1 MPVENQTKRRVPRR
15 IAQAVIGSLK
25 GGVVPRV
32 GLPYITVGRKAEID
46 ALLSDVDVISEG
58 GASFRFIVGRY
69 GSGKSFLLQTIRNYV
84 MDRNFVVMDAD
95 LSPERK
101 LTGTK
106 GQGLATYRE
115 LIGNLATRTKPEG
128 GALSLVLD
136 RWISG
141 IQMQVQEEMSVAV
154 SSAQPVPGTMEGMA
168 SSGSPAFSGRVAEKI
183 RLVVN
188 SISGMVHGFD
198 FARLLTLYFEAEQN
212 GDDAQ
217 KAKVLKWFR
226 GEYPTRTEARQDL
239 GVNVI
244 ITDEDWYDYLKL
256 FASFFRQAG
265 YQGLMVFVD
274 ELVNIY
280 KIPNSVAR
288 NNNYEKILTMYNDA
302 LQGKAHYIGMLMSG
316 TPQCIE
322 DTRRGVYSY
331 EALRSRLQEGR
342 FSVEGARDMMAPV
355 IRLEPLSP
363 EEMLV
368 LTEKLTDMHAGLY
381 GYESRI
387 RQEERVQFIQM
398 EYSRV
403 GADSH
408 ITPREIIRDFIE
420 LLDILYQHPE
430 KTAGELLKGQALG
443 DMPADTQAAGNSA
456 VGSSF
461 VKAENTDR
469 KDEDELATFTL

>member
-106 GQGLATYRE
+106 GQGLGTYRE

-141 IQMQVQEEMSVAV
+141 IQMQVQEEMRGAA
-154 SSAQPVPGTMEGMA
+154 SSIQLVPGIMEGMDSF
-168 SSGSPAFSGRVAEKI
+168 SSSAFSGRVAEKI
-183 RLVVN
+183 SLVVN

-256 FASFFRQAG
+256 FAFFFRQAG

-381 GYESRI
+381 GYGSRI

-430 KTAGELLKGQALG
+430 KTAGELLKGQAFG
-443 DMPADTQAAGNSA
+443 NMPTGT

-461 VKAENTDR
+461 VKPENTDR
-469 KDEDELATFTL
+469 EDADELATFTL